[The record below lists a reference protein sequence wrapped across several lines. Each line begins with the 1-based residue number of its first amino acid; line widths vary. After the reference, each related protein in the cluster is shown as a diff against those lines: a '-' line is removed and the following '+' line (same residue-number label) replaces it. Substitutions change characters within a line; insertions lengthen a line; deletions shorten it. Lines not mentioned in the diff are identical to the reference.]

1 MEEHVQRIQQVF
13 DQLRHHQLFLK
24 LSKCSFAQGKLEY
37 LGHIISAEGV
47 STDPT
52 KTAAM
57 LHWPV
62 PTNVTELRGF
72 LGLTGF
78 YRRFVKN
85 YGIIAKPLTQLL
97 AKKQFVWSDA
107 AQTAFL
113 SLKQAMTTTPIL
125 GLPDFTAS
133 FVVETDACDSG
144 IRAVL
149 LQHNQPI
156 AFLSNTLGPSHCHLS
171 IYEKEFLALIM
182 AVERWR

>member
-1 MEEHVQRIQQVF
+1 LQHIQQVF

-37 LGHIISAEGV
+37 LSHIISAEGV

-52 KTAAM
+52 KTANM

-62 PTNVTELRGF
+62 PTNVTELIGF
-72 LGLTGF
+72 LGLTGY

-107 AQTAFL
+107 AQTTFL

-125 GLPDFTAS
+125 GLSDFTAP

-144 IRAVL
+144 IGTVL
-149 LQHNQPI
+149 L
-156 AFLSNTLGPSHCHLS
+156 
-171 IYEKEFLALIM
+171 
-182 AVERWR
+182 

>member
-1 MEEHVQRIQQVF
+1 
-13 DQLRHHQLFLK
+13 
-24 LSKCSFAQGKLEY
+24 
-37 LGHIISAEGV
+37 
-47 STDPT
+47 
-52 KTAAM
+52 M

-72 LGLTGF
+72 LGLTGY

-85 YGIIAKPLTQLL
+85 YGIIAMPLTQLL

-125 GLPDFTAS
+125 GLSDFTAP

-144 IRAVL
+144 IGVVL

-156 AFLSNTLGPSHCHLS
+156 AFLSKALGSSHCHLS

-182 AVERWR
+182 AVESWR